1 MLVSFCPNNSV
12 KSQLLNKQDIC
23 TDESICRVDNSSSL
37 KYFFFNRIDESGR
50 VINQDIFREH
60 MCWVTEATGCL
71 LCRCKVGGCEI
82 SPKS

>member
-1 MLVSFCPNNSV
+1 MLVTFCPNNSV

-50 VINQDIFREH
+50 VINQDIIPRASVLSNRGNRVFVVQ
-60 MCWVTEATGCL
+60 M
-71 LCRCKVGGCEI
+71 
-82 SPKS
+82 